1 MAYTYIDKSDKVQL
15 FTLTHKAPTYGLET
29 TEFRTPLHVGKANHP
44 DTFVCPICDD
54 TGDSIS
60 DKNFWMLEPT
70 GIFWIWK
77 NVHTGIKGCEQYR
90 RRFPLTERQI
100 EDTLKNNDVIVLT
113 PRMFS
118 DNITIRDHYAYS
130 HNVADLDLCGEIVKE
145 MYQDMWPD
153 FDKYINNG
161 HTLYTNNSFI
171 AKKED
176 FDKICS
182 ILFGIL
188 FEYEKRKGLKTKED
202 WLAYGN
208 SVETN
213 EETVKWI
220 GITHPELTVGE
231 YQSRVGGYLSER
243 LLTFI
248 LQSLFKRICT
258 VNPKKFEANT

>member
-1 MAYTYIDKSDKVQL
+1 MAYTYIYKSDKVQL
-15 FTLTHKAPTYGLET
+15 YTMTCKVPTYGLET
-29 TEFRTPLHVGKANHP
+29 TEFRTPLHVGKANQA
-44 DTFVCPICDD
+44 DRFVCPTCDN
-54 TGDSIS
+54 TGDNIS
-60 DKNFWMLEPT
+60 EKNFWMFEPT

-77 NVHTGIKGCEQYR
+77 NVHTDIKGCEQYR
-90 RRFPLTERQI
+90 RRFPITEHQI
-100 EDTLKNNDVIVLT
+100 ENALKDNDAIVFT
-113 PRMFS
+113 PRMFA
-118 DNITIRDHYAYS
+118 DNITVRDHYAYS

-145 MYQDMWPD
+145 MYPDMWPD

-161 HTLYTNNSFI
+161 HTLYMNNSFI

-176 FDKICS
+176 FDKVCS
-182 ILFGIL
+182 ILFPIL
-188 FEYEKRKGLKTKED
+188 FQYEMTKGFLTRED

-208 SVETN
+208 SVVTN